1 MGNKKVAVGIALLL
15 ANTVEAQEEVF
26 DSIAVNCMQIASL
39 SEYDLKQLFAAK
51 RLARQLREIADDA
64 AATGTLSDLEPTL
77 NGDAAACHA
86 FAFEVEGE
94 VRFHPQYH
102 RFGNLEDIRRSVG
115 KAEQKAALE
124 ASRAEKREA
133 ADARAAA
140 IDLARHQEEERARR
154 LNQELG

>member
-1 MGNKKVAVGIALLL
+1 M
-15 ANTVEAQEEVF
+15 F
-26 DSIAVNCMQIASL
+26 DSIAVECMQIASL
-39 SEYDLKQLFAAK
+39 SEYDLTQLFAAK

-64 AATGTLSDLEPTL
+64 AETGTLSDLEPTL
-77 NGDAAACHA
+77 NGDAASCHA
-86 FAFEVEGE
+86 FAFEVEGEGE

-102 RFGNLEDIRRSVG
+102 RFGNLEDFRRSVG
-115 KAEQKAALE
+115 KAEQRAALE

-140 IDLARHQEEERARR
+140 IELARHQEEERTRR